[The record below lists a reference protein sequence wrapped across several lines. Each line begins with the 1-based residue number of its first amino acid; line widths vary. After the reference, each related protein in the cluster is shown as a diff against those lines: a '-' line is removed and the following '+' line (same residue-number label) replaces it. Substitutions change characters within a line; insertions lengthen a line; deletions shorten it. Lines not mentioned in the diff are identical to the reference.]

1 MAMNLSRSMNQDLY
15 MGQCDG
21 KHKSLTPSRG
31 GEVETDWPMERAMTM
46 QRQYNFTD
54 FRTGIKPDCGC
65 GY

>member
-1 MAMNLSRSMNQDLY
+1 MAVNLPRSMNQDLY

-31 GEVETDWPMERAMTM
+31 GEVEKDWPMERAMTM

-54 FRTGIKPDCGC
+54 FRTGLKPDCGC